1 MMRNGGTT
9 ADISRTEDNDKLR
22 EKVTEALAVFNDY
35 VKTQGTD
42 PSSGP
47 STNPL
52 EATSDE
58 PTGDGDLEGPKA

>member
-1 MMRNGGTT
+1 MLLNGGTT
-9 ADISRTEDNDKLR
+9 ADTSRTEDNDKLR

-35 VKTQGTD
+35 VKTQSTD

-58 PTGDGDLEGPKA
+58 PTGEGDVEGVKA